1 MNAAAA
7 RKHDDATS
15 PAKEDASLERMVSL
29 ASHAEGVAAAKAQ
42 SIQRITGQTR
52 ILALNAK
59 IEAARAGDAGHGF
72 AVVAEE
78 VKSISSE
85 IARLAV
91 EMENELRT
99 ALDAVRT
106 VGIQMTEETNHQR
119 LTDLALNAIDII
131 DRNLYERTCDVRWWA
146 TDAAVVDAVADPTP
160 ERLAHAAKRLGV
172 ILSAYTV
179 YLDLWLCSPSGKVL
193 AHGRPDQYPGVRGLD
208 VSNTTWFRAA
218 LETVS
223 GDDYSVADITTC
235 APLHGA
241 PVATY
246 AAAVREGGEA
256 RGRPIGVLGIHFDWA
271 PQAEAV
277 VRGVRLTPE
286 EAARTRV
293 LLIDAQ
299 GRVIAASDGRGLL
312 EDVIHL
318 ESRRLTSHAAR
329 DSLGNI
335 VAFHRTPGYETYR
348 GLGWCGVL
356 IQSPRRV
363 TG

>member
-146 TDAAVVDAVADPTP
+146 TDSAVVDCAADTSAAKISCVA
-160 ERLAHAAKRLGV
+160 ERLAV
-172 ILSAYTV
+172 ILRAYTV
-179 YLDLWLCSPSGKVL
+179 YLDLWLCDLQGNVL
-193 AHGRPDQYPGVRGLD
+193 ASARSDRYPVKGANVAQTR
-208 VSNTTWFRAA
+208 WFQDA
-218 LETVS
+218 LKLRS
-223 GDDYSVADITTC
+223 GDDYVAGDVERQS
-235 APLHGA
+235 LLGNA

-246 AAAVREGGEA
+246 CASVREGGNA
-256 RGRPIGVLGIHFDWA
+256 HGKPLGVLAIHFDWET
-271 PQAEAV
+271 QARSIVE
-277 VRGVRLTPE
+277 GVRVDDDK
-286 EAARTRV
+286 ARV
-293 LLIDAQ
+293 LLVDSKF
-299 GRVIAASDGRGLL
+299 RVIASSDGEGLL
-312 EDVIHL
+312 TERMPLAVNG
-318 ESRRLTSHAAR
+318 SKSGVYR
-329 DSLGNI
+329 DGAGPQ
-335 VAFHRTPGYETYR
+335 VAFHLTPGYETYQ
-348 GLGWCGVL
+348 GLGWFGV
-356 IQSPRRV
+356 IVR
-363 TG
+363 

>member
-1 MNAAAA
+1 MKAAAE
-7 RKHDDATS
+7 KYTDAVQPVT
-15 PAKEDASLERMVSL
+15 EDASLGRMISL
-29 ASHAEGVAAAKAQ
+29 ASHAEGIAAAKAQ

-78 VKSISSE
+78 VKSISNE

-91 EMENELRT
+91 EMEKELRT

-106 VGIQMTEETNHQR
+106 VGTRMTEQTNHQR
-119 LTDLALNAIDII
+119 LMDLALNAIDIV

-146 TDAAVVDAVADPTP
+146 TDAAVVEAVARPAP
-160 ERLAHAAKRLGV
+160 ETLAHATRRLGV

-179 YLDLWLCSPSGKVL
+179 YLDLWLCSPTGQVV

-208 VSNTTWFRAA
+208 VSQTPWFRSAM
-218 LETVS
+218 ETES
-223 GDDYSVADITTC
+223 GDDYAVADITTC
-235 APLHGA
+235 AALHGA

-246 AAAVREGGEA
+246 AAAVREGGEV
-256 RGRPIGVLGIHFDWA
+256 RGRPLGVLGIHFDWA

-277 VRGVRLTPE
+277 VRGVRLTPDE
-286 EAARTRV
+286 TARTRV
-293 LLIDAQ
+293 LLVDAH
-299 GRVIAASDGRGLL
+299 GRVLAASDGKGLL
-312 EDVIHL
+312 EEIISLDSH
-318 ESRRLTSHAAR
+318 RLDSHAAL
-329 DSLGNI
+329 DSRGNI
-335 VAFHRTPGYETYR
+335 VAFHKTPGYETYR

-356 IQSPRRV
+356 IQSPPIAA
-363 TG
+363 G